1 MTKPADR
8 LLYAEPWP
16 DGRTPYWTMG
26 TIWAA
31 AEGKPAVTVAIEDLN
46 ILDAVD
52 SMAIV
57 ELLLETES
65 LLEEHTGEYI
75 PLADD
80 TIFDAS
86 ASPLRRWS
94 DWVAFVQRRHAG

>member
-1 MTKPADR
+1 MPQLEEGLREALRRVNEHVQSPELETV
-8 LLYAEPWP
+8 
-16 DGRTPYWTMG
+16 TP
-26 TIWAA
+26 
-31 AEGKPAVTVAIEDLN
+31 DLN

-65 LLEEHTGEYI
+65 LLEEQTGEYI
-75 PLADD
+75 PLADV

-94 DWVAFVQRRHAG
+94 DWVAFVERRHAE